1 MPVSHFCNIKLFV
14 MKHLKKPL
22 SLLLLAIMVAIT
34 AWGQET
40 TETFKPGGKPTAL
53 IFTNF
58 NTAFSNG
65 ETTPSFEITR
75 AYLGYEYNFSKTWS
89 GRITFDVG
97 DPKVGNLQY
106 TAFLKLAYM
115 QYKNENFKA
124 HFGMIPTTQFK
135 YSEDIWGLRY
145 IEKVFMDAYSFYSSA
160 DLGAS
165 VEYAVTKK
173 ISADLAVFNGEGYK
187 SFQRDEF
194 LRPAVGLTIKDLGNF
209 TARFYADYMG
219 KEVKQTSLAGYAGY
233 TGSKFV
239 VAAEYNYQW
248 NYKMIDGQDMF
259 GTSVYTTY
267 KPGEKIKY
275 FARFDDLQSA
285 TIEGQSN
292 PWQLAKDGQ
301 LLMGGFEFNPVKGV
315 KVAPNLRYWNPAD
328 EVLKPATFAYINVEI
343 RY

>member
-1 MPVSHFCNIKLFV
+1 M
-14 MKHLKKPL
+14 KKPL
-22 SLLLLAIMVAIT
+22 SLLLLAIVAVLNT
-34 AWGQET
+34 WGQT
-40 TETFKPGGKPTAL
+40 TNETFKPGGKPSAL

-58 NTAFSNG
+58 NTAFSDG
-65 ETTPSFEITR
+65 ETTPAFEITR
-75 AYLGYEYNFSKTWS
+75 AYLGYEYNFSENWY
-89 GRITFDVG
+89 GRLTVDVG

-124 HFGMIPTTQFK
+124 LFGMIPTTQFK

-165 VEYAVTKK
+165 AEYSFTKN

-187 SFQRDEF
+187 SLQRDEF
-194 LRPAVGLTIKDLGNF
+194 LRPAVGLTMKDIGNF
-209 TARFYADYMG
+209 TARVYADYMG
-219 KEVKQTSLAGYAGY
+219 KEVKQTSLVGYAGFNAA
-233 TGSKFV
+233 KLV

-248 NYKMIDGQDMF
+248 NYKMIDGQDMY
-259 GTSVYTTY
+259 GTSVYATY

-285 TIEGQSN
+285 TLEGQPN

-301 LLMGGFEFNPVKGV
+301 LFMGGFEFSPVKGI

-328 EVLKPATFAYINVEI
+328 ETLKATTYAYINLEI